1 MEIFHGKAINL
12 HVDNDLLPF
21 HGAFLFHEMRVRG
34 FWPQNEDRATPLPI
48 TWVDWINGGGSAAS
62 GDASGGRQLCSHGPV
77 QSSST
82 TGGGSAA
89 SGDASGG
96 RQLRSHGPVQ
106 SSSTTPQAGKTF
118 TPTNP
123 FSNPSELEALK
134 KSFAEQP
141 NWKAAVVERETWE
154 RYADENAAKWR
165 ELRVNRIA

>member
-21 HGAFLFHEMRVRG
+21 HGVFLFHEMRVRG
-34 FWPQNEDRATPLPI
+34 FWPQNEDRATTLPI
-48 TWVDWINGGGSAAS
+48 TWVDWIN
-62 GDASGGRQLCSHGPV
+62 
-77 QSSST
+77 
-82 TGGGSAA
+82 GGGSAA

-141 NWKAAVVERETWE
+141 NWKAAVAERETWE